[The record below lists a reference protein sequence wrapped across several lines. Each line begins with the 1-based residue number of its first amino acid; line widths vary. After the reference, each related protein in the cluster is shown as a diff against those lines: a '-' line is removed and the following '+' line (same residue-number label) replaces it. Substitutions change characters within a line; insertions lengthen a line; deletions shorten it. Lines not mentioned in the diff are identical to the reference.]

1 MRSTALVALAALV
14 GGTLSAPA
22 TAHAQF
28 GKLGKKMA
36 EKAAVSK
43 ASNAA
48 GVSSSGGSDKVQV
61 GKVSFNDRVLEIT
74 APRVEQ
80 FIKGLEA
87 EKAMIAK
94 MEGQDRERI
103 ERENHAAEAAYN
115 KKRDAYDKSR
125 EDYEKCAQPLQDQAE
140 KEMQRT
146 QDGTGVDEA
155 AMNKIADRIKAAQA
169 AGNMKEM
176 QRLVDSLQR
185 AIAAPNAQMAATAN
199 GLIPAIKK
207 KCGEPQPEPA
217 KPVLKPLIGPDEVRQ
232 AAEEASGFDGG
243 QWAIMRERI
252 APFVQS
258 KGEGSGGLIF
268 TAGEVEVLKA
278 QLPALSAYVEQMKG
292 Y

>member
-1 MRSTALVALAALV
+1 MRSTALVALAALA
-14 GGTLSAPA
+14 GGTLFAPPA
-22 TAHAQF
+22 AHAQF

-36 EKAAVSK
+36 EKAAISK

-48 GVSSSGGSDKVQV
+48 GVSTSSDKVQV

-74 APRVEQ
+74 APRVER
-80 FIKGLEA
+80 FIQGLEA

-103 ERENHAAEAAYN
+103 ERENHAAEAAYE
-115 KKRDAYDKSR
+115 KKRDAYDKAR
-125 EDYEKCAQPLQDQAE
+125 ENYEKCARPLQDQAE

-146 QDGTGVDEA
+146 QDGAGVDEA
-155 AMNKIADRIKAAQA
+155 AMNKIAERIKAAQA
-169 AGNMKEM
+169 AGNMTEVR
-176 QRLVDSLQR
+176 RLADSLQR
-185 AIAAPNAQMAATAN
+185 ALAAPGAQMAATAN
-199 GLIPAIKK
+199 GLTPAIKK

-217 KPVLKPLIGPDEVRQ
+217 KPVLKPLIGPSEVQQ
-232 AAEEASGFDGG
+232 AAVAASGMDDG
-243 QWAIMRERI
+243 QWSIMRERI

-258 KGEGSGGLIF
+258 KGEGSGGLVF

-278 QLPALSAYVEQMKG
+278 QLPALTAYVEQMKG